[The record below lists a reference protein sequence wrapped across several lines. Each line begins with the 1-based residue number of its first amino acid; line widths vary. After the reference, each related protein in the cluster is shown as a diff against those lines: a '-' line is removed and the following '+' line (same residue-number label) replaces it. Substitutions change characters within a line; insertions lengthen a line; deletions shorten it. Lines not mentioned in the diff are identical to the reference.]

1 MGTIKADTVT
11 GLADPNKATIPNTI
25 TMCSTTATLNF
36 GNTAIANASAGSTT
50 ITGEGGSNTTN
61 IQQGLLKCFINQS
74 NGSSTRDSFNVA
86 SLTDVGT
93 GAHTITFSNNTA
105 SANYSP
111 SMNGKEGV
119 GETHSS
125 AVVDVI
131 LNPTRVVFTTSD
143 IKVTSQN
150 FNNQLTDMNTNTVNI
165 NGDLA

>member
-1 MGTIKADTVT
+1 MASKIEVD
-11 GLADPNKATIPNTI
+11 GLAGA
-25 TMCSTTATLNF
+25 
-36 GNTAIANASAGSTT
+36 GSAGVMTVV
-50 ITGEGGSNTTN
+50 GEGGSTTTSL
-61 IQQGLLKCFINQS
+61 QQGLCKVWVSMNAGTTIN
-74 NGSSTRDSFNVA
+74 DSQNV
-86 SLTDVGT
+86 SGLTDVAT
-93 GAHTITFSNNTA
+93 GAHTITFSNNMA

-150 FNNQLTDMNTNTVNI
+150 FNNQLTDFHTNTVNI
-165 NGDLA
+165 MGDLA